1 LPPTLDRLGFSLQG
15 DLDMSVFG
23 FKKLYLHLKSKNKTP
38 VHMILQEGIDNG
50 TVSLDINRERIRMQD
65 LQHDM
70 NGYRSQ
76 CALCYVKNNSLSVK

>member
-70 NGYRSQ
+70 NGYRTQ
-76 CALCYVKNNSLSVK
+76 YALCYVKNNSLSVK